1 MPIAKRIAED
11 IHKSF
16 NGVPEVSW
24 KYFYRKKTSHHITR
38 AASVIL
44 LWVTELHER
53 SEFFR

>member
-44 LWVTELHER
+44 LWVTELRER